1 MKNLQFFGAP
11 HVALLF
17 MAPVY
22 ETVRVAGDVG
32 MFGQSLLL
40 SLEAHGLGGVPQ
52 TLLSFFAGAAREVLG
67 IDPMYKML
75 FGISFVYPEPGNPVN
90 NYQLDKAPIEEQV
103 TFNNSQNAISGTI
116 RRRPAVPAAPVAAQ
130 IVRR

>member
-75 FGISFVYPEPGNPVN
+75 FGIRS
-90 NYQLDKAPIEEQV
+90 EEHTSELQ
-103 TFNNSQNAISGTI
+103 SLMRISY
-116 RRRPAVPAAPVAAQ
+116 AVFCLKK
-130 IVRR
+130 

>member
-1 MKNLQFFGAP
+1 MLARHERRPICRQNQGAAYYDAAGITREATEQRNFAVMKNLQFFGAP

-52 TLLSFFAGAAREVLG
+52 TLLSFFQRAAREVLG
-67 IDPMYKML
+67 FDPRYKL
-75 FGISFVYPEPGNPVN
+75 LLGISFGY
-90 NYQLDKAPIEEQV
+90 
-103 TFNNSQNAISGTI
+103 T
-116 RRRPAVPAAPVAAQ
+116 
-130 IVRR
+130 

>member
-75 FGISFVYPEPGNPVN
+75 FGISLARKSVVSGKSVSVRVDLGGRRIIKKN
-90 NYQLDKAPIEEQV
+90 N
-103 TFNNSQNAISGTI
+103 N
-116 RRRPAVPAAPVAAQ
+116 
-130 IVRR
+130 